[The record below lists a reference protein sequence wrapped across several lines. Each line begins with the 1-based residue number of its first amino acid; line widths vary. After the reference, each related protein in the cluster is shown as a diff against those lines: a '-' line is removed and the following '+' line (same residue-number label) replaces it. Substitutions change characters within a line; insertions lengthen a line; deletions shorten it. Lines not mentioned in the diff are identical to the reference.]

1 MPRISLIFML
11 LLGTATATW
20 SQAPTF
26 HADIAPIIYQN
37 CTECHRTGEIGP
49 MPFTSYQEV
58 SEYSSFISY
67 VTSTGYMPPWTP
79 DPEYSTLRG
88 ERFLTEEQIE
98 LLAQWHEAGAP
109 EGDPADNPG
118 LPDFPEGSQV
128 GDPDLV
134 ISMPEPYIH
143 GGDMGEQYQVYVL
156 ETGVTEETE
165 IRAVEI
171 RPENGA

>member
-1 MPRISLIFML
+1 MPRIFLSFLL
-11 LLGTATATW
+11 LLGGATAAW
-20 SQAPTF
+20 SQTPTF

-49 MPFTSYQEV
+49 MPFTTYQEV
-58 SEYSSFISY
+58 SDYSSFISY

-109 EGDPADNPG
+109 EGDLADNPG

-134 ISMPEPYIH
+134 ITMPEPYMH
-143 GGDMGEQYQVYVL
+143 GG
-156 ETGVTEETE
+156 TW
-165 IRAVEI
+165 
-171 RPENGA
+171 ENSTKSTCSRRG